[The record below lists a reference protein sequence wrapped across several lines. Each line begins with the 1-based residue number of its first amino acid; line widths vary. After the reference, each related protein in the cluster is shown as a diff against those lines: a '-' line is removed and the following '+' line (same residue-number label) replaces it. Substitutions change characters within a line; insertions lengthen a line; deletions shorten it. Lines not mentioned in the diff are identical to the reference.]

1 MLVRTKGI
9 YKLGIQGAIGFKKKK
24 KGIYKYVIL
33 KNAFLLKKILLVH
46 YGALTE
52 QMYKL
57 GNNTLY

>member
-33 KNAFLLKKILLVH
+33 KNAFLLKKDSVS
-46 YGALTE
+46 
-52 QMYKL
+52 
-57 GNNTLY
+57 TLWCSY